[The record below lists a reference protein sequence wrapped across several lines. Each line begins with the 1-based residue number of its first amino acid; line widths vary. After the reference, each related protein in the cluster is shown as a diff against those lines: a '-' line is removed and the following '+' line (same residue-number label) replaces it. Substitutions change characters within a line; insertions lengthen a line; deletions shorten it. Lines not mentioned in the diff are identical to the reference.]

1 MPRARCITED
11 LWLLVPALVHI
22 TGGGARAGAVHRT
35 FGYDTG
41 HRCLGGDHGRADDGA
56 PAGEPV
62 VHKVRAGQNPTTI
75 AREYNVTVNELF
87 QWNNWSKDHVLQ
99 VGESVKVYPKK
110 RP

>member
-1 MPRARCITED
+1 MGAAVACVAGQWPECTGLVPRARCITED

-62 VHKVRAGQNPTTI
+62 R
-75 AREYNVTVNELF
+75 
-87 QWNNWSKDHVLQ
+87 
-99 VGESVKVYPKK
+99 
-110 RP
+110 